1 MSPLIKFYRLSKK
14 FVNERKDIPDNARQV
29 VYYTLA
35 VGHHVGVLDC
45 FTCMLEI
52 PQDDFVKF
60 LHSLPESSG
69 RLKLEGLLKW
79 GEIEINSS
87 HSADLLPLFEKASP
101 EQTRWASILSD
112 CLVTMKQ
119 EPAFYLMARRTL

>member
-1 MSPLIKFYRLSKK
+1 MSPLIKIYRLSKK
-14 FVNERKDIPDNARQV
+14 FVNEREDVPDNARQV
-29 VYYTLA
+29 MYYTLA

-52 PQDDFVKF
+52 PQDDFVNF

-79 GEIEINSS
+79 GGIEINSS
-87 HSADLLPLFEKASP
+87 HSADLLPLFEKAAQ
-101 EQTRWASILSD
+101 EHKKWTSILSD